1 MSTRETDST
10 STTQNASTEPI
21 LRTENVR
28 KEFGNLVAVDGV
40 SLEFYDDEIVGIIGP
55 NGAGK
60 TTYTNLISGALSL
73 TDGTIVFDGD
83 DISDLRKYKRV
94 RRGLVRSF
102 QIPQIYDELTV
113 FENVQSSVLSRKQE
127 NNRLFS
133 LTHRDTASI
142 EETERLLEMFNLE
155 SHADEHTEHLP
166 HGVRKILDVAMSF
179 ALRPK
184 LMVLDEP
191 TSGVGSREKN
201 AVMETITDA
210 AVERNIG
217 LIFIEHDMELIRSY
231 SDRIVALHEG
241 RVLDDDDPAAVMNS
255 EAVNQFILE
264 GGV

>member
-1 MSTRETDST
+1 MSTQKTEST
-10 STTQNASTEPI
+10 KPESPTEPI

-28 KEFGNLVAVDGV
+28 KEFGSLTAIDGV
-40 SLEFYDDEIVGIIGP
+40 SLDFYDDEIVGIIGP

-60 TTYTNLISGALSL
+60 TTFTNLISGALSL
-73 TDGTIVFDGD
+73 TNGTIVFDGD

-113 FENVQSSVLSRKQE
+113 FENVQASVISRKQD
-127 NNRLFS
+127 NNRLFT
-133 LTHRDTASI
+133 LTHRNSESV

-184 LMVLDEP
+184 LMLLDEP

-201 AVMETITDA
+201 AVMETITDV
-210 AVERNIG
+210 AVEQSIG
-217 LIFIEHDMELIRSY
+217 LVFIEHDMELIRTY
-231 SDRIVALHEG
+231 SDRVIALHEG
-241 RVLDDDDPAAVMNS
+241 RVLADDSPSAVMES
-255 EAVNQFILE
+255 EEVNQFILE